1 MRQASKIV
9 MVIFGLLAVAYV
21 VLVLPEQA
29 KDDRDWFFDL
39 TEKASIDVKGDTH
52 SFNNIR
58 AFEYDA
64 KGLTRQEWTQN
75 SFNISELSQVWFF
88 LEPFPDSDL
97 VGHTYLS
104 FVFEN
109 GKDPPKTLSISVEA
123 RKEAEEGYSALKGLF
138 RRFELLYVWS
148 TEKDIHT
155 RIGISLDHTLKA
167 YQLNLTPEQART
179 IFSHFV
185 ERTNDLIETPRFY
198 NTLTANCTNEL
209 AKAVNDAY
217 PGALPVR
224 PAWALTGQAPEWLH
238 RHGYVVAPDTPF
250 EAIEK
255 TADIQALVKSYVDL
269 PSDEF
274 SQAWRDVFLLGN

>member
-1 MRQASKIV
+1 

-21 VLVLPEQA
+21 VLVLPQQA
-29 KDDRDWFFDL
+29 QDDRDWFFDL
-39 TEKASIDVKGDTH
+39 TEKASVDVKGETYA
-52 SFNNIR
+52 FQNIR

-64 KGLTRQEWTQN
+64 KGLNRQEWIQD
-75 SFNISELSQVWFF
+75 SFDLLDLSQVWVF

-104 FVFEN
+104 FVFDN
-109 GKDPPKTLSISVEA
+109 GKDLPKSLSISVEA
-123 RKEAEEGYSALKGLF
+123 RKEAEEGYSAVKGLF
-138 RRFELLYVWS
+138 RRYELLYVWS

-167 YQLNLTPEQART
+167 YQLNVTPEQART
-179 IFSHFV
+179 IFTHFV

-238 RHGYVVAPDTPF
+238 RHGYIVDPDTSF
-250 EAIEK
+250 AEIDR
-255 TADIQALVKSYVDL
+255 TSDIQGLVKSYADF

-274 SQAWRDVFLLGN
+274 SQAWRDVFVAGN